1 MKLRARLAL
10 VVLATAVPVI
20 AGVALL
26 RERLQ
31 WAATEQSL
39 ADYARDRMLA
49 GGREACEANPDVFP
63 PRPGMRPGDRVLPP
77 RGAPPGL
84 NVPPAPAGPLGPNA
98 PRNAPQGLPPEPAP
112 ESREFP
118 LRAALAV
125 EVRTELWAYG
135 PDFVSRNRDAPT
147 FPSDV
152 RHELEQGAAHASA
165 EWFVPT
171 HDGIAVGVR
180 MPWDEGPCAYVLVRR
195 SQVDPPG
202 AQRGMLLGAAV
213 LLVVLLAAVM
223 FTAAPIVERIRRLT
237 REVRASAAARYASP
251 ADVSG
256 DDEVTELAQAFNA
269 AAGEVRSNLEAI
281 ESREQALRSFVEN
294 TTHDVMV
301 PLTVL
306 QGHLTAIRR
315 RVESGE
321 AVDRTSVLDAL
332 QEAHYMGSLIHNLS
346 AVARLEQEGAKLA
359 SASVDLAALVERAV
373 ARHAPIAKA
382 RGIALEHAVPPE
394 PLSATGDVT
403 LLEQAVSNLIHNAV
417 RYVEPGGHVAVVLA
431 RSGTRFS
438 LRVLDDGPGIPP
450 DIRSRVFERAFRA
463 DSARTRH
470 PGGLGLGLSIALDVA
485 QRHGFEL
492 ELRSPETG
500 GAEFELRGEARA

>member
-39 ADYARDRMLA
+39 ADYARDRMLG
-49 GGREACEANPDVFP
+49 GGREACEANPEVFP
-63 PRPGMRPGDRVLPP
+63 PRPWLRPENRVPP
-77 RGAPPGL
+77 RGLPPG
-84 NVPPAPAGPLGPNA
+84 VEPPLGPGA
-98 PRNAPQGLPPEPAP
+98 PRGVVGARGALPGAATEP
-112 ESREFP
+112 REFP
-118 LRAALAV
+118 SGSALSV

-135 PDFVSRNRDAPT
+135 PDFVSRNREAPS
-147 FPSDV
+147 FPNEI
-152 RHELEQGAAHASA
+152 RAAIEQGAAHASA

-171 HDGIAVGVR
+171 HDGIAVGAR
-180 MPWDEGPCAYVLVRR
+180 MPWHDGPCAFVLVRR
-195 SQVDPPG
+195 TQVDPPG
-202 AQRGMLLGAAV
+202 AERGLLLGTAV
-213 LLVVLLAAVM
+213 LLAVLLAAVM
-223 FTAAPIVERIRRLT
+223 FTAGPVVERMRRLT
-237 REVRASAAARYASP
+237 RQVRESAAARYANP

-256 DDEVTELAQAFNA
+256 ADEITELAEAFNLA
-269 AAGEVRSNLEAI
+269 ASEVRGNLEAL

-315 RVESGE
+315 RTESGE
-321 AVDRTSVLDAL
+321 SVDRTSVLEAL
-332 QEAHYMGSLIHNLS
+332 QEAHYMASLIHNLS
-346 AVARLEQEGAKLA
+346 AAARLEQNHV
-359 SASVDLAALVERAV
+359 SIDRSRVDLVALVERAV

-382 RGIALEHAVPPE
+382 RGISLEHAVPPE
-394 PLSATGDVT
+394 SLGTHGDVT

-431 RSGTRFS
+431 RQGASFS
-438 LRVLDDGPGIPP
+438 LRILDDGPGIPAEL
-450 DIRSRVFERAFRA
+450 RNRVFERAFRS
-463 DSARTRH
+463 DEARSRH

-485 QRHGFEL
+485 RRHGFQL
-492 ELRSPETG
+492 ELRSPEAG
-500 GAEFELRGEARA
+500 GAEFELRGEASA

>member
-10 VVLATAVPVI
+10 VVLATALPVI

-39 ADYARDRMLA
+39 ADYARDRMLG
-49 GGREACEANPDVFP
+49 GGREACEANPESFP
-63 PRPGMRPGDRVLPP
+63 PRPGMRPAERALPP
-77 RGAPPGL
+77 RGAPPGAL
-84 NVPPAPAGPLGPNA
+84 LPPGPNGPLGPNA
-98 PRNAPQGLPPEPAP
+98 PRGALRGAPMEPGLEP
-112 ESREFP
+112 REFP
-118 LRAALAV
+118 TGAALEV

-135 PDFVSRNRDAPT
+135 PDFVSRNREAPT
-147 FPSDV
+147 FPTEIRAAIEAGD
-152 RHELEQGAAHASA
+152 AHASA

-171 HDGIAVGVR
+171 HDGIAVGVK
-180 MPWDEGPCAYVLVRR
+180 MPWNEGPCAHVLVRR
-195 SQVDPPG
+195 TQVDPPG
-202 AQRGMLLGAAV
+202 AQRGMLLGTAVLLAV
-213 LLVVLLAAVM
+213 LLVAVLLS
-223 FTAAPIVERIRRLT
+223 AAPIVERIRRLT
-237 REVRASAAARYASP
+237 REVRASAAAGYASP
-251 ADVSG
+251 ADVRG
-256 DDEVTELAQAFNA
+256 NDEVTELARAFNA

-321 AVDRTSVLDAL
+321 AVDRASVLDAL

-346 AVARLEQEGAKLA
+346 AVARLEQEGARLA
-359 SASVDLAALVERAV
+359 SESVDLVALVERAV

-382 RGIALEHAVPPE
+382 RGLSLEHAVPPE
-394 PLSATGDVT
+394 PLATTGDVT

-431 RSGTRFS
+431 RSGARFS
-438 LRVLDDGPGIPP
+438 LRVLDDGPGIPVE
-450 DIRSRVFERAFRA
+450 IRSRVFERAFRA
-463 DSARTRH
+463 ESARTRH

-492 ELRSPETG
+492 ELRSPESR
-500 GAEFELRGEARA
+500 GAEFELRGDVRA